1 MSAQGE
7 AATKKTLRYVDDR
20 FGSASFLRKSMNKV
34 FPDHWSFLLGEIAMY
49 SLIILLLTGV
59 YLTLFFHASSQPV
72 IYHGRYAPLRGVE
85 MTDAYASTL
94 HLSFDVRGGLLMRQI
109 HHWAAL
115 LFVLSIITHLCR
127 VFFTGAFRKPRT
139 INWHIGTGLL
149 ILAILEGFAGYS
161 LPDDLLSGTGIR
173 IAYSVMESIPV
184 VGTYLAYFVFGGNF
198 PGVDFIPRLFIIHVL
213 LVPGII
219 IALFSAHMMIIW
231 HQKHTDFPGPG
242 KTEHNVVGTPFF
254 PTFIIKTNGFLF
266 LVFGILALLGAFAQI
281 NPVWLY
287 GPYDPSQVSA
297 GSQPDFYIFFLEG
310 SLRLMPNLET
320 NILGHTI
327 SWNILV
333 PGVILPGI
341 MFNLLALYPSIEAW
355 ATKDKAYHN
364 LLQRPRDVPVRTAL
378 GVMALTFYF
387 ILFIGGQNDV
397 LANTFSWSLQATSW
411 TLRALLLLAPP
422 IAFWVTKRWCLG
434 LQQHDETLLHHGY
447 ETGII
452 RRLPSGEYIEV
463 TSPLPPEKASVLAMQ
478 LGVEHH
484 NGHGALPAPN
494 GAGPNVAPNGVT
506 TGRGEQPISR
516 PVSPLARARASIEN
530 FFFERHEPPRAN
542 PEDDEPK
549 TLKVP

>member
-1 MSAQGE
+1 VSAPAE
-7 AATKKTLRYVDDR
+7 AAAKKTLRYVDDR
-20 FGSASFLRKSMNKV
+20 LGTAGFLRRSMNKV

-49 SLIILLLTGV
+49 SLILLLLTGV
-59 YLTLFFHASSQPV
+59 YLSLFFHASSQEI
-72 IYHGRYAPLRGVE
+72 IYNGRYAPLRGVQ

-94 HLSFDVRGGLLMRQI
+94 HISFDVRGGLLVRQI

-115 LFVLSIITHLCR
+115 LFVLSIITHACR
-127 VFFTGAFRKPRT
+127 VYFTGAFRKPRT
-139 INWHIGTGLL
+139 LNWHIGVGLMV
-149 ILAILEGFAGYS
+149 LAILEGFAGYS

-173 IAYSVMESIPV
+173 IAYSVIESVPI
-184 VGTYLAYFVFGGNF
+184 VGSYVAYFLFGGNF
-198 PGVDFIPRLFIIHVL
+198 PGVDFIPRLFVIHVL

-219 IALFSAHMMIIW
+219 IALFSAHMMMIW

-242 KTEHNVVGTPFF
+242 KTEHNVVGTPFY

-266 LVFGILALLGAFAQI
+266 LVWGVTALLGAFAQI

-320 NILGHTI
+320 NALGHTV

-341 MFNLLALYPSIEAW
+341 MFTLMALYPSIEAW

-364 LLQRPRDVPVRTAL
+364 LLQRPRDVPVRTGL
-378 GVMALTFYF
+378 GVMALTFYG
-387 ILFIGGQNDV
+387 ILFIGGQNDI
-397 LANTFSWSLQATSW
+397 LAKTFDWSLQATSW
-411 TLRALLLLAPP
+411 TLRVLILTLPP
-422 IAFWVTKRWCLG
+422 LMFYITKRICLG
-434 LQQHDETLLHHGY
+434 LQHHDEELLHHGI

-463 TSPLPPEKASVLAMQ
+463 TAPLPPERASVLAMQ
-478 LGVEHH
+478 LGVEHD
-484 NGHGALPAPN
+484 GHPPALPHAN
-494 GAGPNVAPNGVT
+494 
-506 TGRGEQPISR
+506 GRGADAPSEPISR
-516 PVSPLARARASIEN
+516 PVSPLSRARASIEN

-542 PEDDEPK
+542 PEDEEPK
-549 TLKVP
+549 TLSKQ

>member
-1 MSAQGE
+1 
-7 AATKKTLRYVDDR
+7 
-20 FGSASFLRKSMNKV
+20 
-34 FPDHWSFLLGEIAMY
+34 
-49 SLIILLLTGV
+49 
-59 YLTLFFHASSQPV
+59 
-72 IYHGRYAPLRGVE
+72 
-85 MTDAYASTL
+85 
-94 HLSFDVRGGLLMRQI
+94 
-109 HHWAAL
+109 
-115 LFVLSIITHLCR
+115 
-127 VFFTGAFRKPRT
+127 
-139 INWHIGTGLL
+139 
-149 ILAILEGFAGYS
+149 
-161 LPDDLLSGTGIR
+161 
-173 IAYSVMESIPV
+173 
-184 VGTYLAYFVFGGNF
+184 
-198 PGVDFIPRLFIIHVL
+198 
-213 LVPGII
+213 
-219 IALFSAHMMIIW
+219 
-231 HQKHTDFPGPG
+231 
-242 KTEHNVVGTPFF
+242 
-254 PTFIIKTNGFLF
+254 
-266 LVFGILALLGAFAQI
+266 
-281 NPVWLY
+281 
-287 GPYDPSQVSA
+287 VSA

-422 IAFWVTKRWCLG
+422 LAFWITKRWCLG

-484 NGHGALPAPN
+484 NGHAPALSGPN
-494 GAGPNVAPNGVT
+494 GHGNGAHQVPT
-506 TGRGEQPISR
+506 DHPISR